1 MRSTAPL
8 SAANNE
14 NLGED
19 NIPARQRAGIAC
31 IMILLYIGMILLLV
45 GLDQWT
51 KYLAILHLKGQ
62 DNIVWWENV
71 FELEYRENTGA
82 AFSIMQGQSWFLI
95 GFTSIALLLVA
106 IFLFRSKLGKISWVR
121 VTGSLILAGGIGNLI
136 DRIFRGFVVDFLY
149 FSLIDFPVFNVAD
162 CCVVIGAV
170 LLMVYV
176 LFFYRESS
184 QIEQEV
190 ALSDNDHPDHS

>member
-19 NIPARQRAGIAC
+19 NSPARQRAGITC

-121 VTGSLILAGGIGNLI
+121 VTGSLILDGGIGNLI
-136 DRIFRGFVVDFLY
+136 DRLFRGFVVDFLY

>member
-1 MRSTAPL
+1 
-8 SAANNE
+8 
-14 NLGED
+14 
-19 NIPARQRAGIAC
+19 
-31 IMILLYIGMILLLV
+31 MILLYIGMILLLV

-121 VTGSLILAGGIGNLI
+121 VTGSLILGGGIGNLI

>member
-1 MRSTAPL
+1 
-8 SAANNE
+8 
-14 NLGED
+14 
-19 NIPARQRAGIAC
+19 
-31 IMILLYIGMILLLV
+31 MILLYIGMILLLV

-82 AFSIMQGQSWFLI
+82 AFSIMQGQSGFLI

-106 IFLFRSKLGKISWVR
+106 IFLVRSKLGKISWVR
-121 VTGSLILAGGIGNLI
+121 VTGSLILDGGIGNLI
-136 DRIFRGFVVDFLY
+136 DRLFRGFVVDFLY

>member
-1 MRSTAPL
+1 
-8 SAANNE
+8 
-14 NLGED
+14 
-19 NIPARQRAGIAC
+19 
-31 IMILLYIGMILLLV
+31 MILLYIGMLLLLV

>member
-1 MRSTAPL
+1 
-8 SAANNE
+8 
-14 NLGED
+14 
-19 NIPARQRAGIAC
+19 
-31 IMILLYIGMILLLV
+31 MILLYIGMILLLV